1 MSLFDG
7 LMAHER
13 ALSSYWKGGSK
24 PLKARL
30 LVWLVETIRLQE
42 THKKPVVEYIRS
54 LFADL
59 VGREEISEVILA
71 LWREMGHTDSPAT
84 EEILHLLVDNESRQ
98 IRLMKTDYKDG

>member
-1 MSLFDG
+1 M
-7 LMAHER
+7 
-13 ALSSYWKGGSK
+13 
-24 PLKARL
+24 KARL